1 MMRHPQVNICI
12 MLQRIF
18 SVRHQRESL
27 TSSLGLLHRL
37 CGFQDIDSVTK
48 ALAVDHSQ
56 SSHVSRERFNHTA
69 ADGHGWSVEV
79 PFSLLHTTPVYKA
92 EDEALPLPCGAVEK
106 LNSRVDDGS
115 RLSKDDIEY
124 FRSLLPFSSGIEVPG
139 FYNNKTVP
147 LGEHSDQTENGC
159 EPILCN
165 TKRTYQPSNLVRKR
179 RHGFLQR
186 MSTKNGRRVLRR
198 RLQKGRWRI
207 SA

>member
-1 MMRHPQVNICI
+1 
-12 MLQRIF
+12 
-18 SVRHQRESL
+18 VRHQRESL

-48 ALAVDHSQ
+48 ARAVDHSP
-56 SSHVSRERFNHTA
+56 SSHVSIERFNHTT
-69 ADGHGWSVEV
+69 ADGHGWSMEV
-79 PFSLLHTTPVYKA
+79 PSFSLLHATPVFKA
-92 EDEALPLPCGAVEK
+92 EGEASPCGAVEK

-115 RLSKDDIEY
+115 RLSRDDIEY
-124 FRSLLPFSSGIEVPG
+124 FRSLVPFSSRIEVPG
-139 FYNNKTVP
+139 IYNNKTGPV
-147 LGEHSDQTENGC
+147 GEHSDQTGNGG
-159 EPILCN
+159 ESILCN